1 MFPPLERSVLARD
14 LYHFVSTKK
23 LLHFREADMLV
34 LSRKEGEQLVIGD
47 NVVLTINRISGNR
60 VAIGIEAPREVRV
73 VRGELERH
81 ELAAGGLA
89 PVAMPLEETNV
100 AVASKPHE

>member
-1 MFPPLERSVLARD
+1 MRFVPPCRHKEITPLQGSRHVGLEKR
-14 LYHFVSTKK
+14 
-23 LLHFREADMLV
+23 
-34 LSRKEGEQLVIGD
+34 GEQLVVGD

>member
-1 MFPPLERSVLARD
+1 
-14 LYHFVSTKK
+14 
-23 LLHFREADMLV
+23 MLV

-60 VAIGIEAPREVRV
+60 VAIGIEAPREVRI

-81 ELAAGGLA
+81 EVAAGGLA
-89 PVAMPLEETNV
+89 PVAMGLDETNI
-100 AVASKPHE
+100 AIASKPHE